1 MPRLCCW
8 LGPSPGP
15 GPSWS
20 NGWAD
25 LLFEMKQPL
34 GLLTLGRLE
43 TRIAEL
49 VEAEVDLVPES
60 TLRHDLR
67 QRVLGEAVPL

>member
-1 MPRLCCW
+1 M
-8 LGPSPGP
+8 
-15 GPSWS
+15 
-20 NGWAD
+20 D
-25 LLFEMKQPL
+25 LLFEMEQPL

-60 TLRHDLR
+60 TLRYDLR
-67 QRVLGEAVPL
+67 QRVLDEVVPL